1 MKKGKAIL
9 FVISAVANLLIV
21 QIFKIKITFQEVLT
35 IQIFL
40 FSLSFLT
47 DIIQLKF
54 SKNKNIT
61 PAHFL
66 MINFSRILLCVVF
79 LLPTILKYSKADNSY
94 IYNFFII
101 YFIYL
106 FHDMIFKGKN
116 RNKIKG

>member
-1 MKKGKAIL
+1 MKKSKTFLFIIL
-9 FVISAVANLLIV
+9 LVLNLVIV
-21 QIFKIKITFQEVLT
+21 QIFDFLSFYQVLI

-40 FSLSFLT
+40 FFLSFLV

-66 MINFSRILLCVVF
+66 SINFLRILLCVVF
-79 LLPTILKYSKADNSY
+79 LLPIILKYSKSDNIY
-94 IYNFFII
+94 IFNFFII

-106 FHDMIFKGKN
+106 FHDIIYKSQKI
-116 RNKIKG
+116 NKING

>member
-1 MKKGKAIL
+1 MKKSKIIL
-9 FVISAVANLLIV
+9 LITSLVLNLLLV
-21 QIFKIKITFQEVLT
+21 QIFKIKITFQQVLI
-35 IQIFL
+35 IQTFL
-40 FSLSFLT
+40 FALSFLA

-79 LLPTILKYSKADNSY
+79 LLPTILKYSKSDNSY
-94 IYNFFII
+94 IYNFFIA

-106 FHDMIFKGKN
+106 FHDIIFKSKTA
-116 RNKIKG
+116 IK

>member
-1 MKKGKAIL
+1 MKKSKTIL
-9 FVISAVANLLIV
+9 LIISLAVNLLVV
-21 QIFKIKITFQEVLT
+21 QIFKIKITFQQVLT
-35 IQIFL
+35 INIFL

-79 LLPTILKYSKADNSY
+79 LLPTILKYSKSDNIY
-94 IYNFFII
+94 IYNFFFA

-106 FHDMIFKGKN
+106 FHDIIFKAKN
-116 RNKIKG
+116 SNKINM

>member
-1 MKKGKAIL
+1 MKKSKTFLFIIL
-9 FVISAVANLLIV
+9 LVLNLVIV
-21 QIFKIKITFQEVLT
+21 QIFDFLSFYQVLI

-40 FSLSFLT
+40 FFLSFLV

-66 MINFSRILLCVVF
+66 MINFLRILLCVVF
-79 LLPTILKYSKADNSY
+79 LLPIILKYSKSDNSY
-94 IYNFFII
+94 IYNFFIA

-106 FHDMIFKGKN
+106 FHDIIFKGKSL
-116 RNKIKG
+116 NKING

>member
-1 MKKGKAIL
+1 MKKSKTIL
-9 FVISAVANLLIV
+9 FIILLVLNLVIV
-21 QIFKIKITFQEVLT
+21 QIFDFLSFHQVLI

-40 FSLSFLT
+40 FSLSFLV

-66 MINFSRILLCVVF
+66 SINFLRILLCVVF
-79 LLPTILKYSKADNSY
+79 LLPIILKYSKSDNIY
-94 IYNFFII
+94 IFNFFII

-106 FHDMIFKGKN
+106 FHDIIYKSQKI
-116 RNKIKG
+116 NKING